1 MGRAVIRS
9 ILLEQPRV
17 RTLTLP
23 ASSSH
28 ELIFRELRSRWHWIV
43 VSTVVTT
50 LGAVLY
56 ILLAPSV
63 IVATTTV
70 NIVAVTSVRAESSA
84 RSAASIIDMP
94 TEIELA
100 RSALTAQSAAN
111 ALGDGW
117 SRAALMKGAGARGD
131 TGGTVVKI
139 SYQDVDEDRA
149 RRGADA
155 LAAAYLQERVALV
168 RERVEQQRSSI
179 DEQIQEL
186 EKQLASTEDGRGR
199 SIQARIDD
207 LVSQR
212 TTLMD
217 PTDKAGQI
225 ITSASEA
232 SVYPSPAPKMII
244 VAGMLVGT
252 FIGILLLFVRRAV
265 SNTILSASELAEL
278 LRLPVWRA
286 EPGQAEDSEAGVQW
300 SESLHQTRT
309 VTPFDREEAPER
321 WAAPVELVLSA
332 CSRFPL
338 LLVLDPRSPDADE
351 LFNTMKSSMTNRHGS
366 ADSGFLEVAEI
377 DGPRW
382 KLIRAASASPA
393 CVITVTRHSKRSHIT
408 QLVDELEATGCT
420 CLGAFFL
427 EAPAHFATDAG
438 VM

>member
-1 MGRAVIRS
+1 M
-9 ILLEQPRV
+9 

-28 ELIFRELRSRWHWIV
+28 ELIFRELRARWYWIV
-43 VSTVVTT
+43 ISTIVAT
-50 LGAVLY
+50 LGAGLY
-56 ILLAPSV
+56 ILLAPSA

-70 NIVAVTSVRAESSA
+70 NIVAVTSVGTDSSA

-100 RSALTAQSAAN
+100 RSALTAQTAAQS
-111 ALGDGW
+111 LGEGW
-117 SRAALMKGAGARGD
+117 SREGLMKGSSARGD

-139 SYQDVDEDRA
+139 SYQDLDEERA
-149 RRGADA
+149 REGADA
-155 LAAAYLQERVALV
+155 LAAAYLEKRVALV
-168 RERVEQQRSSI
+168 KDRVEQQRSSI

-186 EKQLASTEDGRGR
+186 EKQLATTQEGSGQ
-199 SIQARIDD
+199 SIQARIND

-225 ITSASEA
+225 ITSATEA
-232 SVYPSPAPKMII
+232 FTYPTPAPKMII
-244 VAGMLVGT
+244 VAGALIGA
-252 FIGILLLFVRRAV
+252 FIGILALFVRRAL
-265 SNTILSASELAEL
+265 SNTIATASELAEL

-286 EPGQAEDSEAGVQW
+286 EPAQAEDSEAVDQW
-300 SESLHQTRT
+300 SEALQQTRT
-309 VTPFDREEAPER
+309 VTPFDRGETSGK

-338 LLVLDPRSPDADE
+338 LLVLDPSSPDADE
-351 LFNTMKSSMTNRHGS
+351 LFATMTSTMTSLQGD
-366 ADSGFLEVAEI
+366 ADTGFLEVAEI

-382 KLIRAASASPA
+382 KLIRSAAASPV

-408 QLVDELEATGCT
+408 QLIDEIEATGCT

-427 EAPAHFATDAG
+427 EAPEHLVTSADG
-438 VM
+438 M